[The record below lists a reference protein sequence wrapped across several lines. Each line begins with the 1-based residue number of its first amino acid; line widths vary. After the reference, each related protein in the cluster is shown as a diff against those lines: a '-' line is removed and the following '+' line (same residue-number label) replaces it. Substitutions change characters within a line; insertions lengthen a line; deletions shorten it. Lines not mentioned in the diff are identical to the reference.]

1 MFPWKIS
8 FLICW
13 SSITKNY
20 FIHKITLSKYLIHN
34 HPHIPTHSP
43 VTVYIDAPIIGEEVS
58 HETESL
64 VDHRDEAIG
73 SLPPGITIGELLQY
87 SRRLRELFIS
97 DLDLHREVCS
107 HIEWWIDI
115 DELDPSVCLDLLPEW
130 SVFQTREYELVI
142 SPDELVR
149 PA

>member
-1 MFPWKIS
+1 M
-8 FLICW
+8 
-13 SSITKNY
+13 
-20 FIHKITLSKYLIHN
+20 
-34 HPHIPTHSP
+34 
-43 VTVYIDAPIIGEEVS
+43 YIDTPIIGEEVS

-64 VDHRDEAIG
+64 IDHRDEAIS

-97 DLDLHREVCS
+97 DLDLHREIRS
-107 HIEWWIDI
+107 HIEWWVDI
-115 DELDPSVCLDLLPEW
+115 DELDPSLSLDLLSEW

>member
-1 MFPWKIS
+1 M
-8 FLICW
+8 
-13 SSITKNY
+13 T
-20 FIHKITLSKYLIHN
+20 IH
-34 HPHIPTHSP
+34 PP
-43 VTVYIDAPIIGEEVS
+43 VTVYIDTPIVGEEVS

-97 DLDLHREVCS
+97 YLDFHREVCS
-107 HIEWWIDI
+107 YIEWWIDI
-115 DELDPSVCLDLLPEW
+115 DELDPSVCFDLLSEW
-130 SVFQTREYELVI
+130 SVFQAREYELVI